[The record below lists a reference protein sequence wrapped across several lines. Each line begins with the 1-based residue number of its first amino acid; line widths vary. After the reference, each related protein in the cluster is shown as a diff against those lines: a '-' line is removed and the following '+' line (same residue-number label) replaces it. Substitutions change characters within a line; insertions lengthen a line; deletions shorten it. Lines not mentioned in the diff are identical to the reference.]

1 MTNPVVARILC
12 VVIGYCFGLI
22 QTSYIL
28 GKIKGIDIRQYG
40 SGNAGLTNSLR
51 VMGKKAAA
59 IVFIVDAAKAV
70 IAMLICAALFKTEY
84 PHLAEMFK
92 MYAGMGVILGHNFPF
107 YMKFKGGKGIM
118 ATGGICIGMGLTY
131 FITCGITFFGIF
143 FATHYVSL
151 GSLCMYICFVIT
163 TIVCGQMGQFGG
175 GMMPQSNLI
184 EMYVIAV
191 FLAAMAFYR
200 HRANIGRLASGTE
213 RKTYL
218 TKKNKVDVPS
228 ETEKEPD
235 KEPEAPTEEI
245 KEKEGE

>member
-1 MTNPVVARILC
+1 MTDP
-12 VVIGYCFGLI
+12 VIGRLICIAVGYLFGLI

-28 GKIKGIDIRQYG
+28 GKIHGIDIRQYG

-70 IAMLICAALFKTEY
+70 IPMLLMAKYLGAAHPELT
-84 PHLAEMFK
+84 EMFK
-92 MYAGMGVILGHNFPF
+92 MYTGMGVILGHNFPF

-131 FITCGITFFGIF
+131 FITCGITFFGVF

-151 GSLCMYICFVIT
+151 GSLLMYICFVIT
-163 TIVCGQMGQFGG
+163 TIVCGQMGQFGMG
-175 GMMPQSNLI
+175 QMPQANLY
-184 EMYVIAV
+184 EMYAIAV

-200 HRANIGRLASGTE
+200 HRANIKRLVTGTE

-218 TKKNKVDVPS
+218 TKKNKV
-228 ETEKEPD
+228 EATELS
-235 KEPEAPTEEI
+235 EPEET
-245 KEKEGE
+245 KTGEQNQ

>member
-1 MTNPVVARILC
+1 MTDP
-12 VVIGYCFGLI
+12 VIGRLICIAVGYLFGLI

-28 GKIKGIDIRQYG
+28 GKIHGIDIRQYG

-70 IAMLICAALFKTEY
+70 IPMLLMAKFFGAAHPELT
-84 PHLAEMFK
+84 EMFK
-92 MYAGMGVILGHNFPF
+92 MYTGMGVILGHNFPF

-131 FITCGITFFGIF
+131 FITCGITFFGVF

-151 GSLCMYICFVIT
+151 GSLLMYICFVIT
-163 TIVCGQMGQFGG
+163 TIVCGQMGQFGMG
-175 GMMPQSNLI
+175 QMPQANLY
-184 EMYVIAV
+184 EMYAIAV

-200 HRANIGRLASGTE
+200 HRANIKRLVTGTE

-218 TKKNKVDVPS
+218 TKKNKVEAAEVS
-228 ETEKEPD
+228 
-235 KEPEAPTEEI
+235 EPEETKTEEQNQ
-245 KEKEGE
+245 